1 MMGTLNKYSGALG
14 IFYACLHIYEL
25 TLGMYAHA
33 RKTHTCLHIQST
45 LKYTVAAKII
55 RVYINWRS
63 FHFRKHVAD

>member
-45 LKYTVAAKII
+45 LKYAQ
-55 RVYINWRS
+55 WLPRS
-63 FHFRKHVAD
+63 SEFISTGDLSILESM